1 MSVLFSIRQNLFSQL
16 MEISSMKYA
25 YARVSTRKQSRD
37 GNGLDEQIAK
47 LKNAG
52 YDKLIIEEFT
62 GSTTKRPYFDQLIQC
77 LQQGDT
83 LIVTKL
89 DRFARST
96 ATGSA
101 LINDLLQRGIS
112 VHILNMGLIDN
123 TPTGRLITNIL
134 LAFAEY
140 ERDMIIER
148 TQAGKEIAR
157 SKYGFRDGRPPIDQ
171 KKKDFAA
178 DLILNQHKSYNEV
191 VELTGL
197 SKSTVTRAVR
207 DAKAKLILAKQ
218 LQI

>member
-1 MSVLFSIRQNLFSQL
+1 
-16 MEISSMKYA
+16 MKFA

-47 LKNAG
+47 LKLVG
-52 YDKLIIEEFT
+52 FDKLIIEEFT
-62 GSTTKRPYFDQLIQC
+62 GSTTKRPYFENLIKR
-77 LQQGDT
+77 LKQGDT

-96 ATGSA
+96 AEGST
-101 LINDLLQRGIS
+101 LINDLLQRGVA

-123 TPTGRLITNIL
+123 TPTGRLITNIM

-157 SKYGFRDGRPPIDQ
+157 SKHGFRDGRPPIDQ
-171 KKKDFAA
+171 KRKDFAV
-178 DLILNQHKSYNEV
+178 DLILNQHKTYREV
-191 VELTGL
+191 AEVTGL
-197 SKSTVTRAVR
+197 SKSTLIRSVNAF
-207 DAKAKLILAKQ
+207 KAKKNS
-218 LQI
+218 

>member
-1 MSVLFSIRQNLFSQL
+1 
-16 MEISSMKYA
+16 MKYA

-37 GNGLDEQIAK
+37 GNGLDDQIAK
-47 LKNAG
+47 LKSTG
-52 YDKLIIEEFT
+52 YDELVVEEFT
-62 GSTTKRPYFDQLIQC
+62 GCTTKRPRFDKLIQK

-101 LINDLLQRGIS
+101 LIAELLKRGVA
-112 VHILNMGLIDN
+112 VHILNIGLIDN

-157 SKYGFRDGRPPIDQ
+157 SKNGFRDGRPPIDQ

-178 DLILNQHKSYNEV
+178 DLILNQHKTYKEV
-191 VELTGL
+191 IELTGL
-197 SKSTVTRAVR
+197 SKSTLTRAVR
-207 DAKAKLILAKQ
+207 DVKAKRILYSEK
-218 LQI
+218 IK

>member
-1 MSVLFSIRQNLFSQL
+1 
-16 MEISSMKYA
+16 MKYA

-47 LKNAG
+47 LKTVG
-52 YDKLIIEEFT
+52 YDELIVEEFT
-62 GSTTKRPYFDQLIQC
+62 GSTTKRPFFNNLIQN
-77 LQQGDT
+77 LRQGDT

-96 ATGSA
+96 AIGSA

-123 TPTGRLITNIL
+123 TPTGRLIINIL

-157 SKYGFRDGRPPIDQ
+157 SKNGLRDGRPPIDQ

-178 DLILNQHKSYNEV
+178 DLIINQHKTYKEV
-191 VELTGL
+191 AELTGL
-197 SKSTVTRAVR
+197 SKSTLTRAVR
-207 DAKAKLILAKQ
+207 YAKANLILTENNASN
-218 LQI
+218 

>member
-1 MSVLFSIRQNLFSQL
+1 
-16 MEISSMKYA
+16 MKFA

-47 LKNAG
+47 LKIAG
-52 YDKLIIEEFT
+52 FDELVVEEFS
-62 GSTTKRPYFDQLIQC
+62 GYSTKRPKFDQLIKR
-77 LQQGDT
+77 LQKGDT
-83 LIVTKL
+83 FIVTKL

-101 LINDLLQRGIS
+101 LINDLLQRGIA

-157 SKYGFRDGRPPIDQ
+157 TKNGFRDGRPPIDQ

-178 DLILNQHKSYNEV
+178 DLILFQHKTYKEV
-191 VELTGL
+191 AELTGL
-197 SKSTVTRAVR
+197 SKSTLTRAVR
-207 DAKAKLILAKQ
+207 ETKAKVLLTEKRWVKRY
-218 LQI
+218 L

>member
-1 MSVLFSIRQNLFSQL
+1 
-16 MEISSMKYA
+16 MKFA

-47 LKNAG
+47 LKIAG
-52 YDKLIIEEFT
+52 FDELVVEEFS
-62 GSTTKRPYFDQLIQC
+62 GYSTKRPKFDQLIKR
-77 LQQGDT
+77 LQKGDT
-83 LIVTKL
+83 FIVTKL

-101 LINDLLQRGIS
+101 LINDLLQRGVA

-148 TQAGKEIAR
+148 TQASKEIAR
-157 SKYGFRDGRPPIDQ
+157 TKNGFRDGRPPIDQ

-178 DLILNQHKSYNEV
+178 DLILFQHKTYKEV
-191 VELTGL
+191 AELTGL
-197 SKSTVTRAVR
+197 SKSTLTRAVR
-207 DAKAKLILAKQ
+207 ETKANFILMDKN
-218 LQI
+218 LCDNS

>member
-1 MSVLFSIRQNLFSQL
+1 
-16 MEISSMKYA
+16 MKYA

-47 LKNAG
+47 LKTVG
-52 YDKLIIEEFT
+52 YDELVVEEFT
-62 GSTTKRPYFDQLIQC
+62 GSTTKRPFFDKLIQN
-77 LQQGDT
+77 LKQGDT

-96 ATGSA
+96 AIGSA

-178 DLILNQHKSYNEV
+178 DLIINQHKTYKEV
-191 VELTGL
+191 AELTGL
-197 SKSTVTRAVR
+197 SKSTLTRAVR
-207 DAKAKLILAKQ
+207 EAKANLIIVEKNLCNNS
-218 LQI
+218 

>member
-1 MSVLFSIRQNLFSQL
+1 
-16 MEISSMKYA
+16 MKYA
-25 YARVSTRKQSRD
+25 YARVSTRKQSHD

-52 YDKLIIEEFT
+52 FDELVVEEFT
-62 GSTTKRPYFDQLIQC
+62 GATTKRPCLDALIER
-77 LQQGDT
+77 LQSGDT

-96 ATGSA
+96 AEGSA
-101 LINDLLQRGIS
+101 LINELLNRGVS

-123 TPTGRLITNIL
+123 TPTGKLITHIL

-140 ERDMIIER
+140 ERDLIVER

-157 SKYGFRDGRPPIDQ
+157 SKNGFRDGRPPIDQ

-178 DLILNQHKSYNEV
+178 DLVLKQQKSYNEV

-197 SKSTVTRAVR
+197 SRSTVTRAVR
-207 DAKAKLILAKQ
+207 DAKAKQILAETPCATCCNV
-218 LQI
+218 L

>member
-1 MSVLFSIRQNLFSQL
+1 MRF
-16 MEISSMKYA
+16 A
-25 YARVSTRKQSRD
+25 YARVSTRKQFRD
-37 GNGLDEQIAK
+37 GNGLEEQIAK
-47 LKNAG
+47 LESAG
-52 YDKLIIEEFT
+52 YDELVVEEFT
-62 GSTTKRPYFDQLIQC
+62 GSTTKRPCFDKLIQR

-96 ATGSA
+96 AVGSA
-101 LINDLLQRGIS
+101 LINDLLKRGIA

-157 SKYGFRDGRPPIDQ
+157 SKDGFREGRPPIDQ

-178 DLILNQHKSYNEV
+178 DLIINQHKTYKEV
-191 VELTGL
+191 AELTGL
-197 SKSTVTRAVR
+197 STSTLTRAVR
-207 DAKAKLILAKQ
+207 EVKAKLIIAK
-218 LQI
+218 